1 MNDENKRNA
10 VETAIAL
17 RIEEIMS
24 FLQIPKTDSNKDT
37 PKRIAKMWN
46 REIFANRND
55 STISDLRENITT
67 FPNVYEKTEMV
78 IVKDIPFS
86 STCEH
91 HWLPFTGKATVGYV
105 PNRLI
110 LGLSKIPRIVKFF
123 SKKPQLQEQFT
134 TEIGDFI
141 RDEIKPWAVF
151 VEVEA
156 EHQCVSCRGAESECS
171 TKTYYKWIHETCD
184 KKIYKEFRNRVKE

>member
-1 MNDENKRNA
+1 MD
-10 VETAIAL
+10 T
-17 RIEEIMS
+17 IEELIAEHVGDIMEI
-24 FLQIPKTDSNKDT
+24 LEIPVTESNGDT

-46 REIFANRND
+46 RELFKNRN
-55 STISDLRENITT
+55 SRSISDLREMITT
-67 FPNVYEKTEMV
+67 FPNIYEHTEMV

-86 STCEH
+86 SVCEH
-91 HWLPFTGKATVGYV
+91 HWLPFTGKVSVGYV

-134 TEIGDFI
+134 SDIGLFI

-156 EHQCVSCRGAESECS
+156 EHQCVSCRGAESDCS
-171 TKTYYKWIHETCD
+171 TKTYFKWVHETQD
-184 KKIYKEFRNRVKE
+184 EKTLYKEFRRRV